1 VAAHAPE
8 RVAFQTW
15 LCAERV
21 ERLTS
26 LRDLS
31 LAEEWGEHLNNGLN
45 VRVSLDDP
53 FERFDTAVTLDPA
66 YTSKC
71 AL

>member
-1 VAAHAPE
+1 MAAHAPE

-45 VRVSLDDP
+45 VRAFSVEEARSPRQINPVEDWRRRQP
-53 FERFDTAVTLDPA
+53 G
-66 YTSKC
+66 
-71 AL
+71 